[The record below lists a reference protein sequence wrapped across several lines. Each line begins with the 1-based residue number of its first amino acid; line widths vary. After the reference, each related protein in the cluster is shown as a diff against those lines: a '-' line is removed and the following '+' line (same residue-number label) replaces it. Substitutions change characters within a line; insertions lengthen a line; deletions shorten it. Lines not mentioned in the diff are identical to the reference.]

1 MNHLSDERGSKPS
14 ASAAKANRLCNGR
27 HAMCAPLEDVESEL
41 AHDGILQH
49 LWMEDNSTKLRDELL
64 PACQQAKEQHGRV
77 VGLIWSDWE
86 SSPPEVYLE
95 NRLWYREKRFSG
107 KADYVGIKNKRA
119 LIIDYKF
126 GRVKVDDA
134 SRNEQLIWLAVLV
147 FANFEVDAITVA
159 IIQPH
164 CGPPHLHTYNK
175 RELRLLRNRVLA
187 LVRRIDSPHPALR
200 AGTEQCRYCK
210 ALHICPAVEGKRD
223 AIARIDTR
231 QVTALSNTH
240 LVGLLASLP
249 AVKKLCERIEAEAI
263 SRLRETPDA
272 IAGYELRAGNKSRS
286 VTDPG
291 KAAPLLEASGLLD
304 AEGLYTTFSMRMGQL
319 VKVVAEYNEIGPKAA
334 RAEIERVLGDV
345 LVVREGKERVCR
357 IES

>member
-1 MNHLSDERGSKPS
+1 
-14 ASAAKANRLCNGR
+14 
-27 HAMCAPLEDVESEL
+27 MCAPLEDVESAQ
-41 AHDGILQH
+41 AHDGIIQH
-49 LWMEDNSTKLRDELL
+49 LWMEDDSTKLSSELL
-64 PACQQAKEQHGRV
+64 PACQQAEQQRNHII
-77 VGLIWSDWE
+77 GLLWNDWE

-95 NRLWYREKRFSG
+95 KRLWYREKRFSG
-107 KADYVGIKNKRA
+107 KADYVGIRDNRA

-126 GRVKVDDA
+126 GRIKVDDA

-147 FANFEVDAITVA
+147 FTNYEVETITVA

-175 RELRLLRNRVLA
+175 NELRRLRNRVLA
-187 LVRRIDSPHPALR
+187 LVRRIDSPHPSLR

-223 AIARIDTR
+223 TIARIDTQ
-231 QVTALSNTH
+231 QVTTLSNTH
-240 LVGLLASLP
+240 LAGLLASLP
-249 AVKKLCERIEAEAI
+249 AVKKLCERLEAEAA

-272 IAGYELRAGNKSRS
+272 IDGYELRAGNKSR
-286 VTDPG
+286 VVADPG

-304 AEGLYTTFSMRMGQL
+304 ADGLYTTFSIRMGQL
-319 VKVVAEYNEIGPKAA
+319 VKIVAEYNEIGPKTA